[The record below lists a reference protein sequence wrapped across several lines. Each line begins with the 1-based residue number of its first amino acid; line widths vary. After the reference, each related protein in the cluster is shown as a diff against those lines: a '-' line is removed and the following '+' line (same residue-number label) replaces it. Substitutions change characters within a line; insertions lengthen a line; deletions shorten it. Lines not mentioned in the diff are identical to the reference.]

1 MLIKDVF
8 KEIFTGFN
16 LNNSVGSKSYS
27 ETIYF
32 INKDSIAYTNIVE
45 ARLESKSV
53 TTEIKDKFFL
63 QGRDIIISA
72 KKPYKVA
79 TYQYEPSK
87 KIVVPNNFIILRGI
101 NMDYYSYIFVTNY
114 LEKIGIPKFFTETG
128 KTEITISEIGD
139 IELPDIPKEKQ
150 MTISPLVK
158 DINARSAIYS
168 EILENDDEI
177 IKYMLN
183 MVIGDTNE

>member
-1 MLIKDVF
+1 
-8 KEIFTGFN
+8 
-16 LNNSVGSKSYS
+16 
-27 ETIYF
+27 
-32 INKDSIAYTNIVE
+32 
-45 ARLESKSV
+45 
-53 TTEIKDKFFL
+53 
-63 QGRDIIISA
+63 
-72 KKPYKVA
+72 
-79 TYQYEPSK
+79 
-87 KIVVPNNFIILRGI
+87 
-101 NMDYYSYIFVTNY
+101 MDYYSYIFVTNY
-114 LEKIGIPKFFTETG
+114 LEKIGIPKFFRETG